1 MSEIAELKEELAK
14 VRAELHTHKALLL
27 TILRDLPPQK
37 DKFLLRIGASVND
50 LNRPDIQE
58 LGTLI
63 QFLRLLNNRK

>member
-37 DKFLLRIGASVND
+37 DKLFLRIGASVND

-58 LGTLI
+58 LGTLN
-63 QFLRLLNNRK
+63 QLLRLLNNRK